1 MTGDLDTAAGIAAT
15 DRITTTAAYGRV
27 AGTQNTHRME
37 MRNQS
42 SRLIIT
48 FFHIVHKLIELNE
61 SFSFSPKLP
70 KMVQKSLFIGQQLST
85 IDQQFFLKK
94 R

>member
-15 DRITTTAAYGRV
+15 DRITTTTAAYGRV

-42 SRLIIT
+42 SRLI
-48 FFHIVHKLIELNE
+48 NE

-70 KMVQKSLFIGQQLST
+70 KMFPKKIQKENV
-85 IDQQFFLKK
+85 
-94 R
+94 

>member
-1 MTGDLDTAAGIAAT
+1 MTGDLDSAAGIAAT
-15 DRITTTAAYGRV
+15 DRITTTAYGRV

-70 KMVQKSLFIGQQLST
+70 KIFQKI
-85 IDQQFFLKK
+85 I
-94 R
+94 